1 MAIGR
6 TITREELNNVAGAVG
21 TSLWAVMDNIAKA
34 KAVADDY
41 SEAQLVSLFG
51 FTAPDAAD
59 FKAAYAD
66 MGQLVDIFRGQA
78 ALAVAKNFRPATRKL
93 LGTGLY

>member
-6 TITREELNNVAGAVG
+6 TITRDELNNVAGAVG
-21 TSLWAVMDNIAKA
+21 TSLWAVIDNIAKA
-34 KAVADDY
+34 KSVIDDY

-51 FTAPDAAD
+51 FTAQDAAD

-66 MGQLVDIFRGQA
+66 MGQLVDIFKGQA
-78 ALAVAKNFRPATRKL
+78 ALAVAKNFRPTTRKL

>member
-6 TITREELNNVAGAVG
+6 TITREELNNVAGAIG

-34 KAVADDY
+34 RAVIDNY
-41 SEAQLVSLFG
+41 TEAQLQSNFG
-51 FTAPDAAD
+51 FSAQDAAD
-59 FKAAYAD
+59 LKAAYSD
-66 MGQLVDIFRGQA
+66 MSQLVDIFRGSA
-78 ALAVAKNFRPATRKL
+78 NLAVAKNFRTTTRQL

>member
-6 TITREELNNVAGAVG
+6 TITIAELNNVAGAVG

-34 KAVADDY
+34 KAVIDDY
-41 SEAQLVSLFG
+41 TEAQLQSNFG
-51 FTAPDAAD
+51 FTAQDAAD
-59 FKAAYAD
+59 LKAAYAD
-66 MGQLVDIFRGQA
+66 MGQLLDIFRGNA
-78 ALAVAKNFRPATRKL
+78 ALAAAKNFRPSTRKL

>member
-6 TITREELNNVAGAVG
+6 TITREELNNVAGAIG
-21 TSLWAVMDNIAKA
+21 TSLWAVMDNIDKA
-34 KAVADDY
+34 NAVVSDY

-51 FTAPDAAD
+51 FSAGDATD

-66 MGQLVDIFRGQA
+66 MAQLVSIFRGQA
-78 ALAVAKNFRPATRKL
+78 TLAVAKNFRPTTRKL

>member
-6 TITREELNNVAGAVG
+6 TITREELNNVAGAIG

-34 KAVADDY
+34 KAVLDDY
-41 SEAQLVSLFG
+41 TDVQLASQFG
-51 FTAPDAAD
+51 FTAQDAAD
-59 FKAAYAD
+59 LKAAYAD
-66 MGQLVDIFRGQA
+66 MGQLVDIFKGSA
-78 ALAVAKNFRPATRKL
+78 TLAVAKNFRPSSRKL

>member
-6 TITREELNNVAGAVG
+6 TITREELNNVAGSIG

-34 KAVADDY
+34 KAVIDDY
-41 SEAQLVSLFG
+41 TEAQLVSQ
-51 FTAPDAAD
+51 FTFSAQDAAD
-59 FKAAYAD
+59 LKAAYAD
-66 MGQLVDIFRGQA
+66 MGQLADLFKGNA
-78 ALAVAKNFRPATRKL
+78 TLAVAKNFRPTTRKL

>member
-1 MAIGR
+1 VAIGR
-6 TITREELNNVAGAVG
+6 TITQAELNNVAGAIG

-34 KAVADDY
+34 KAVVDDY
-41 SEAQLVSLFG
+41 TAQQLVDNFG
-51 FTAPDAAD
+51 FTLADAND
-59 FKAAYAD
+59 LKTAYAD

-78 ALAVAKNFRPATRKL
+78 ALAVAKNFRPSTRKL

>member
-6 TITREELNNVAGAVG
+6 TITKEELNSVAGAIG
-21 TSLWAVMDNIAKA
+21 TSLWAVIDNIQKA
-34 KAVADDY
+34 KAVIDDY

-51 FTAPDAAD
+51 FSAGDAND
-59 FKAAYAD
+59 LKAAYTD
-66 MGQLVDIFRGQA
+66 MGQLVDLFRGQA
-78 ALAVAKNFRPATRKL
+78 NLPSAKNFRPSTRKL

>member
-6 TITREELNNVAGAVG
+6 TITREELNNVAGAIG

-34 KAVADDY
+34 KAVLDDY
-41 SEAQLVSLFG
+41 DAAALQSQFG
-51 FTAPDAAD
+51 FTAQDATD
-59 FKAAYAD
+59 LKAAYAD
-66 MGQLVDIFRGQA
+66 MGQLYDIFRGNA
-78 ALAVAKNFRPATRKL
+78 ALAVAKNFRPTTRKL

>member
-6 TITREELNNVAGAVG
+6 TITREELNNIAGAIG

-34 KAVADDY
+34 KAVIDDY
-41 SEAQLVSLFG
+41 TEAQLVSVYG
-51 FTAPDAAD
+51 FTSQDATD
-59 FKAAYAD
+59 LKAAYAD
-66 MGQLVDIFRGQA
+66 MGQLVDIFKGNT
-78 ALAVAKNFRPATRKL
+78 ALAVAKNFRPTTRKL

>member
-6 TITREELNNVAGAVG
+6 TITREELNNVAGAIG

-34 KAVADDY
+34 QAVINDY
-41 SEAQLVSLFG
+41 TEAQLVSNFG
-51 FTAPDAAD
+51 FTAQDAAD
-59 FKAAYAD
+59 LKAAYAD
-66 MGQLVDIFRGQA
+66 MGQLVDIFKGTA
-78 ALAVAKNFRPATRKL
+78 ALAVAKNFRPTTRKL

>member
-6 TITREELNNVAGAVG
+6 TITREELNNVAGAIG

-34 KAVADDY
+34 QAVINDY
-41 SEAQLVSLFG
+41 TEAQLVSNFG
-51 FTAPDAAD
+51 FTAQDAAD
-59 FKAAYAD
+59 LKTAYAD
-66 MGQLVDIFRGQA
+66 MGQLVDIFKGSA
-78 ALAVAKNFRPATRKL
+78 ALAVAKNFRPSTRKL

>member
-6 TITREELNNVAGAVG
+6 SITIAELNNVAGSVG

-34 KAVADDY
+34 KAVVDDY
-41 SEAQLVSLFG
+41 TEAQLQSLFG
-51 FTAPDAAD
+51 FTAQDATD
-59 FKAAYAD
+59 LKTAYAD
-66 MGQLVDIFRGQA
+66 MGQLLDIFRGNA
-78 ALAVAKNFRPATRKL
+78 ALAVAKNFRPSTRKL

>member
-6 TITREELNNVAGAVG
+6 TITKDELNNVAGAIG

-34 KAVADDY
+34 KSVVDDHT
-41 SEAQLVSLFG
+41 EAQLVSNFG
-51 FTAPDAAD
+51 FNAQDAAD
-59 FKAAYAD
+59 LKAAYAD
-66 MGQLVDIFRGQA
+66 MGQLVDIFKGTA
-78 ALAVAKNFRPATRKL
+78 TLAVAKNFRPSTRKL